1 MEHSAEGWGAPA
13 HRGTKRCQ
21 VAPKSLENS
30 RRTGWVE
37 ELSDVQPTLI
47 WRYINTHNTVSH
59 DLCVGWVITAAK
71 RREAIKAALL
81 YLKLDDSVLI
91 HFNISG
97 GNGML
102 SKLTGDEHHG

>member
-59 DLCVGWVITAAK
+59 DSCVGWE
-71 RREAIKAALL
+71 REAIKAALL
-81 YLKLDDSVLI
+81 HLKLDDSVLV